1 LLSNPKL
8 ETQNSKQEKM
18 IIAIDVH
25 YRETEA
31 KIVAVAYE
39 NWTDSV
45 PNQTYIAFKKDIE
58 DYEPGA
64 FFKRELPCIIEIMTQ
79 MDVSTV
85 DFIVV
90 DGYVF
95 LNDEG
100 KKGLGYY
107 VYEHFNEKIPV
118 IGVAKTRFFEN
129 DKWVRPILRGSSQNP
144 LYVTSIGVDLDEAA
158 SFIATMN
165 GDFRMPTLLKLLDT
179 ITKE

>member
-1 LLSNPKL
+1 
-8 ETQNSKQEKM
+8 M
-18 IIAIDVH
+18 IVAIDVH

-31 KIVAVAYE
+31 KIVAVTFE
-39 NWTDSV
+39 NWMDSV
-45 PNQTYIAFKKDIE
+45 PHQTYIAFKKDIE

-64 FFKRELPCIIEIMTQ
+64 FFKRELPCIIEIMAQT
-79 MDVSTV
+79 DVSTIN
-85 DFIVV
+85 FIVV

-107 VYEHFNEKIPV
+107 VYEHFNKKIPV
-118 IGVAKTRFFEN
+118 IGAAKTRFFEN

-144 LYVTSIGVDLDEAA
+144 LYITSIGVGLDDAA
-158 SFIATMN
+158 SFIASMN

-179 ITKE
+179 MTKE